1 MFLNRHSR
9 AEGKR
14 LEWYCENW
22 KSFFYGCLKP
32 FLPMTQ
38 LLPPNADVIIRPV
51 QYTDLELVNR
61 FCTESAEEDLHYSIN
76 PDQSTKS
83 LRFWQGPFR
92 LLGILLN
99 RPQIYGAYLPET
111 ENRLQGMVQISPFN
125 RTRSTWRVDR
135 VAVVGDPVVNK
146 PVIGDPVVGKPGV
159 ESADADGA
167 ASDTEKAIAPEKE
180 LSEPSVS
187 PQPPFGGIG
196 SQLLR
201 HCFTTIWEARTWLLE
216 VNVNHKTLIALYR
229 QNGFQPMA
237 KMTYWAVP
245 ADLLHDLADREP
257 DLPNLLPVS
266 NADAQLLYQLDTMSM
281 PPLVRQVFDRHI
293 ADFKSSLAGSLLR
306 GVKHWLN
313 HVEVISGYVFEPQRK
328 AAIGYFQLQ
337 LCRDGSQPH
346 QAQLTVNPAYT
357 WLYPELMC
365 QMARITQEF
374 PTQTLYVA
382 SSDYQPEREE
392 YLEHL
397 GATRVAHTLM
407 MSRSVWHKVRESK
420 LNALENLQ
428 LPEVLQG
435 LQPVRKQP
443 IPSRITLLQ
452 SVKQSVGISLTKPM
466 KRPARST
473 SLASLESETARQRSQ
488 KLNLAPKADLTDLP
502 PEEPCC

>member
-1 MFLNRHSR
+1 
-9 AEGKR
+9 
-14 LEWYCENW
+14 
-22 KSFFYGCLKP
+22 
-32 FLPMTQ
+32 MTQ
-38 LLPPNADVIIRPV
+38 LLPQNSDVVIRPV

-61 FCTESAEEDLHYSIN
+61 FCTESAEEDLHYSIS
-76 PDQSTKS
+76 PDQSTKAI
-83 LRFWQGPFR
+83 RFWQGPFR

-99 RPQIYGAYLPET
+99 RPQIYGAYLPEA

-125 RTRSTWRVDR
+125 RTRSTWRIDR
-135 VAVVGDPVVNK
+135 VAVVGEPVVE
-146 PVIGDPVVGKPGV
+146 PAP
-159 ESADADGA
+159 E
-167 ASDTEKAIAPEKE
+167 TEKAIAPEKGIT
-180 LSEPSVS
+180 EPEAT
-187 PQPPFGGIG
+187 PQPTLGGIG

-237 KMTYWAVP
+237 KMTYWAIP
-245 ADLLHDLADREP
+245 SALLNELAEREP

-281 PPLVRQVFDRHI
+281 PPLLRQVFDRHI
-293 ADFKSSLAGSLLR
+293 ADFKSSLAGSLLQ

-313 HVEVISGYVFEPQRK
+313 HVEVVSGYIFEPQRK

-374 PTQTLYVA
+374 PSQTLHVA

-397 GATRVAHTLM
+397 GATRIAHTLM

-420 LNALENLQ
+420 LTALENLQ

-435 LQPVRKQP
+435 LQPVRKHP

-452 SVKQSVGISLTKPM
+452 SVKHSVHLTQPKARKPLNSSATPSPTSNQT
-466 KRPARST
+466 RPASSRI
-473 SLASLESETARQRSQ
+473 
-488 KLNLAPKADLTDLP
+488 NLSPKADFTDLP
-502 PEEPCC
+502 PEGPCC